1 VSLVKPPSAPP
12 EATTD
17 AGEVRLARGVT
28 LLDATLL
35 GTGAL
40 LGGGVFVLLG
50 LAAGLAGPAVLLA
63 LFLNGLITI
72 PTLLVYAELGSASGE
87 AGGGYR
93 WIREGLGRQFGFFGG
108 WLAWFSHAAACA
120 LYALAAA
127 AFAAFIAR
135 SAGWLTPTPEAVQ
148 GLALALAGL
157 FVALSYGGVKLG
169 FRAQNAANLLVL
181 VAVLVFVGF
190 GIGEVLENPDRV
202 RFNLDPFFPGGS
214 TWSGLSGVLLA
225 MGLTFIA
232 FQGYELV
239 AQTSEEIQDPRR
251 NIPRAIWA
259 SFLAAWG
266 LMLAVAFVALAG
278 TSFVQGEQSWVYLA
292 GARESAL
299 VEAAGRLMPAGAI
312 AIAGAA
318 LLLQL
323 TALNA
328 CLYSSSRVSF
338 AMGRDGDL
346 PRAFGRVH
354 RERRFPHWALLGS
367 GGLVLAMALL
377 PLATVAFTADL
388 LFLLLFLLVNVA
400 YIKLRKTV
408 PADRFG
414 FRAPLFPA
422 IPLLGIAGKAFLAVY
437 LWRAS
442 PEAWL
447 IAAAWM
453 GLGVVVYTT
462 SVRPR
467 QAKEPAVA
475 PRPAFA
481 ARPPDRER
489 KGYRV
494 LVLLSSPAPSTA
506 RSLARAAGAIAQG
519 LDGEVLLLAPVIVPD
534 ATPLEEGRRRFQ
546 SGGLLTEARG
556 AVPPGVPV
564 HTLVRIGHSLDALVR
579 AVVLEEGASLLVLS
593 SVGQANVGQ
602 ATGPLVALP
611 PCDLA
616 LLRHRKESTAARIL
630 ITGAG
635 AAQAP
640 LSVRLGTAMAK
651 AAGGQA
657 VLFHVQ
663 EPEEA
668 PEAHAAW
675 ARDLLDHHAV
685 AGAEAHLES
694 PAAKDAVEAVV
705 QRAADC
711 DLVVVGAS
719 APAWWSRSLLGW
731 RAQEIADRAPA
742 NVLLVRRRV
751 SGSNLGRRLVL
762 LRRYFLPE

>member
-346 PRAFGRVH
+346 PRTPLPALGAARLRRPRPGHGAAAAGHRRLHGR
-354 RERRFPHWALLGS
+354 P
-367 GGLVLAMALL
+367 
-377 PLATVAFTADL
+377 P
-388 LFLLLFLLVNVA
+388 
-400 YIKLRKTV
+400 V
-408 PADRFG
+408 PAAVPPRQRGVHQAAQDGARRPLRLP
-414 FRAPLFPA
+414 RAAVPGHPA
-422 IPLLGIAGKAFLAVY
+422 ARHRRQSVPCRLPVARLARGLAHRRRLDGPRRRRLHHLGTAPPGQGARGRTTSRLR
-437 LWRAS
+437 RAS
-442 PEAWL
+442 P
-447 IAAAWM
+447 
-453 GLGVVVYTT
+453 
-462 SVRPR
+462 
-467 QAKEPAVA
+467 
-475 PRPAFA
+475 
-481 ARPPDRER
+481 
-489 KGYRV
+489 
-494 LVLLSSPAPSTA
+494 
-506 RSLARAAGAIAQG
+506 
-519 LDGEVLLLAPVIVPD
+519 
-534 ATPLEEGRRRFQ
+534 
-546 SGGLLTEARG
+546 
-556 AVPPGVPV
+556 
-564 HTLVRIGHSLDALVR
+564 
-579 AVVLEEGASLLVLS
+579 
-593 SVGQANVGQ
+593 
-602 ATGPLVALP
+602 GP
-611 PCDLA
+611 
-616 LLRHRKESTAARIL
+616 
-630 ITGAG
+630 
-635 AAQAP
+635 
-640 LSVRLGTAMAK
+640 
-651 AAGGQA
+651 
-657 VLFHVQ
+657 
-663 EPEEA
+663 
-668 PEAHAAW
+668 
-675 ARDLLDHHAV
+675 
-685 AGAEAHLES
+685 
-694 PAAKDAVEAVV
+694 
-705 QRAADC
+705 
-711 DLVVVGAS
+711 
-719 APAWWSRSLLGW
+719 
-731 RAQEIADRAPA
+731 
-742 NVLLVRRRV
+742 
-751 SGSNLGRRLVL
+751 
-762 LRRYFLPE
+762 